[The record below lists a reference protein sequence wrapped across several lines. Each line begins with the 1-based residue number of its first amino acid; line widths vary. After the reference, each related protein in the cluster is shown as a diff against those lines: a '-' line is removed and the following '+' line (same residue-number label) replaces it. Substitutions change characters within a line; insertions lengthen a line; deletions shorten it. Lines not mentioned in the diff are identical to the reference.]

1 MPDDDLEELS
11 RLISE
16 AMLITETRGLASV
29 GYLLELAAIELGK
42 LAEMPPPKPPEMSKR
57 PTPSARRRGPRKPS

>member
-16 AMLITETRGLASV
+16 AMLITEARGLATV
-29 GYLLELAAIELGK
+29 GYHLELAAIELGK
-42 LAEMPPPKPPEMSKR
+42 LADMPPPKPPE
-57 PTPSARRRGPRKPS
+57 PPETP